1 MSELIL
7 TEENFDQSVLQ
18 AEKLVLV
25 DFWASWCGPCRMMAP
40 VLEELAHEMA
50 DSVTIGKIN
59 VDDQS
64 SLAQRF
70 NILSIPTFILFKK
83 GQVIEQ
89 FSGAMS
95 KQAFKDHIEKHL
107 V

>member
-25 DFWASWCGPCRMMAP
+25 DFWAPWCGPCRMMAP
-40 VLEELAHEMA
+40 VLEELAQEM
-50 DSVTIGKIN
+50 DSVMIGKIN
-59 VDDQS
+59 VDEQS

-70 NILSIPTFILFKK
+70 NILSIPTFMLFKK

-107 V
+107 A

>member
-25 DFWASWCGPCRMMAP
+25 DFWASWCGPCKMMAP
-40 VLEELAHEMA
+40 VLEELAQEM
-50 DSVTIGKIN
+50 DTVVIGKVN
-59 VDDQS
+59 VDEQS
-64 SLAQRF
+64 PLAQRF

-83 GQVIEQ
+83 GEVIEQ
-89 FSGAMS
+89 FSGAMA
-95 KQAFKDHIEKHL
+95 KQALKDHVEKHL
-107 V
+107 T

>member
-1 MSELIL
+1 MSELVL

-25 DFWASWCGPCRMMAP
+25 DFWAPWCGPCRMVAP
-40 VLEELAHEMA
+40 ILEELAAEM
-50 DSVTIGKIN
+50 DTVIIGKVN
-59 VDDQS
+59 VDEQS

-83 GQVIEQ
+83 GEVIDQ
-89 FSGAMS
+89 FSGAMT
-95 KQAFKDHIEKHL
+95 KQVFKDHIEKHL
-107 V
+107 T

>member
-25 DFWASWCGPCRMMAP
+25 DFWAAWCGPCRMVAP
-40 VLEELAHEMA
+40 ILEELASEM
-50 DSVTIGKIN
+50 DSVIIGKVN
-59 VDDQS
+59 VDEQS

-83 GQVIEQ
+83 GQVIDQ
-89 FSGAMS
+89 FSGAMA
-95 KQAFKDHIEKHL
+95 KQAFKDHIEKHIT
-107 V
+107 

>member
-25 DFWASWCGPCRMMAP
+25 DFWAPWCGPCRMMAP
-40 VLEELAHEMA
+40 VLEELAHEIDAVM
-50 DSVTIGKIN
+50 IGKVN
-59 VDDQS
+59 VDEQS

-70 NILSIPTFILFKK
+70 NILSIPTFILFRK
-83 GQVIEQ
+83 GEVIEQ
-89 FSGAMS
+89 FSGAMA
-95 KQAFKDHIEKHL
+95 KEKLKEHIEKHL
-107 V
+107 A